1 MIPLTRPLV
10 DFAEVAEDFRTV
22 VESGTPTSG
31 AFVAGFEA
39 DVARYAGTAHAVA
52 TTLGIYARMG
62 GEVVEQ
68 VVAQL
73 RRVIEGGA

>member
-10 DFAEVAEDFRTV
+10 DFAEVAEDFRN
-22 VESGTPTSG
+22 
-31 AFVAGFEA
+31 
-39 DVARYAGTAHAVA
+39 
-52 TTLGIYARMG
+52 ARMG